1 MATVEYKLEK
11 VLGGA
16 APTASLVLHV
26 AALSATGEVL
36 RIQHDTP
43 RSEFDFFLLNAA
55 RARSDAILTTG
66 RILREEP
73 ELQHEIQGTLEDVE
87 ALLGW
92 REGALRKSEPPFLI
106 VLSSGRDL
114 DPRHPAFAAITRP
127 VVYTAE
133 ERVAALRRSLPGEV
147 MVVGDTAPSLRRAL
161 AFARSELGAQAVSI
175 EAGPSTALS
184 LYDDPIQIDELW
196 LSEYLDT
203 EVPAALRGS
212 RFLAPSVLDSLLPTR
227 SSAEHAQASGRW
239 RFTRRSRTP

>member
-1 MATVEYKLEK
+1 MGTVEHKLEK

-16 APTASLVLHV
+16 VPAASLVLHV
-26 AALSATGEVL
+26 AALSAAGEVL

-43 RSEFDFFLLNAA
+43 RSELDFFLLNAA

-73 ELQHEIQGTLEDVE
+73 ELRHEIQGAPEDVE

-92 REGALRKSEPPFLI
+92 REGALRKGEPPFLI

-114 DPRHPAFAAITRP
+114 DPRHPAFATSTRP

-133 ERVAALRRSLPGEV
+133 ARVMALRRTLPGEV

-161 AFARSELGAQAVSI
+161 AFTRSQLGAQTISV

-184 LYDDPIQIDELW
+184 LYDDPLQIDELW
-196 LSEYLDT
+196 LSEYLEA
-203 EVPAALRGS
+203 EVPATLLGA
-212 RFLAPSVLDSLLPTR
+212 RFLAPSALDSLLPTR
-227 SSAEHAQASGRW
+227 SRAEHAQASGRW